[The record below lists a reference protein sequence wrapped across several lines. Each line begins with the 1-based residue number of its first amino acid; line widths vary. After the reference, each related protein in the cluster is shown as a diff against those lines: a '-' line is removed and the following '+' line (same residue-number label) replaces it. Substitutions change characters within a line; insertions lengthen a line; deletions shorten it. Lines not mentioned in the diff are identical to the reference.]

1 MWTSKSNKCH
11 YFGFT
16 RMFVVSKF
24 DWNTKLLITLTRITL
39 TMITVTNKTIDI
51 IMLTTITLTM
61 KTLTMVILIMITLIM
76 ITFTII
82 TINIMQL
89 TMITLT
95 MITLTIHFNLF
106 LFQTTSVS
114 GELSTSTLTYTPQ
127 ANDSGKILHCRA
139 TNPEMERG
147 ILEDAW
153 ELNVQCKQTNLM
165 LLLLLLMMLS
175 LTSFFWLLLMLFA
188 LLLLLF
194 CNNKKYSCE
203 LIN

>member
-24 DWNTKLLITLTRITL
+24 DWNTKLLITLTMITL
-39 TMITVTNKTIDI
+39 TMIT
-51 IMLTTITLTM
+51 LTMITLT
-61 KTLTMVILIMITLIM
+61 MITLIM
-76 ITFTII
+76 ITLTII

-106 LFQTTSVS
+106 FFQTTSVS

-153 ELNVQCKQTNLM
+153 ELNVQCKADKPDVIVVVVVVDDDV
-165 LLLLLLMMLS
+165 
-175 LTSFFWLLLMLFA
+175 FDVVF
-188 LLLLLF
+188 
-194 CNNKKYSCE
+194 
-203 LIN
+203 LIASDVVCIIVVVVLQ